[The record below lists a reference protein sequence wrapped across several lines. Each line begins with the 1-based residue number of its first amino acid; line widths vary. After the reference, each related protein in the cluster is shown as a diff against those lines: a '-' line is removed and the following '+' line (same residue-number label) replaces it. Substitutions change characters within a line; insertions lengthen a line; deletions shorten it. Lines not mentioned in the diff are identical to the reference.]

1 MPINPSIPL
10 SVANIPPVQIPMRE
24 SRMQSLAA
32 IAPGINAMRQLEA
45 QRTETAEKQQQREA
59 LQQMRQGL
67 MAAGKS
73 GDLGMYSQALI
84 GSGDAR
90 LMEMGARI
98 QQALMEE
105 ARSAQ
110 ALKPYQGQ
118 PVTRESVQNMML
130 QGGVAGRTAGDL
142 ARTLPAE
149 PRAQQDLI
157 NVGGALYQ
165 RSTGKFLQ
173 PPQQQQAAGT
183 QARRYISTPD
193 GVFDTETQ
201 QYISRPARAPEA
213 TPTGAPAS
221 APAVVGTPAQQAKV
235 QAQNQAKEMLS
246 QELGT
251 VLGYYEELNRMGAMV
266 SPERPSVANVAAAAR
281 ATGPGQTAE
290 RFLGTRAQTLR
301 DNIANARLRLFN
313 HVKNATGASA
323 QQMNSNLELQTW
335 LNAMTNPGQSIETV
349 RETLGQLDAVLGSVR
364 NQMAAEAS
372 GQGRPQ
378 AAPAAPRTPASA
390 PTQGSRREIAP
401 GVFVTERP

>member
-45 QRTETAEKQQQREA
+45 QRTETAEKQRQREA

-73 GDLGMYSQALI
+73 GDLGMYSRALVA
-84 GSGDAR
+84 SGDAR
-90 LMEMGARI
+90 LMEVGARI

-118 PVTRESVQNMML
+118 TVTRELVQNMML
-130 QGGVAGRTAGDL
+130 QGGVAGRTAGEL
-142 ARTLPAE
+142 ARTLPPE
-149 PRAQQDLI
+149 QQRI
-157 NVGGALYQ
+157 MNVGGAVYLPE
-165 RSTGKFLQ
+165 TDEWKV
-173 PPQQQQAAGT
+173 PPQRQGATGS
-183 QARRYISTPD
+183 QARRYIYTPD
-193 GVFDTETQ
+193 GPLDTETG
-201 QYISRPARAPEA
+201 QYLPRPARAPEA
-213 TPTGAPAS
+213 APTGAPA
-221 APAVVGTPAQQAKV
+221 AVPAVVGTPAQQAKV

-378 AAPAAPRTPASA
+378 AAPAAPRTPAAA
-390 PTQGSRREIAP
+390 PAQGSRREIAP

>member
-1 MPINPSIPL
+1 MPINPNIPL
-10 SVANIPPVQIPMRE
+10 QAANIPQIRYQPE
-24 SRMQSLAA
+24 SQFESFAKIQPTL
-32 IAPGINAMRQLEA
+32 NAMQQLEA

-149 PRAQQDLI
+149 PKEQQDLI

-173 PPQQQQAAGT
+173 PPQQQAAGT

-201 QYISRPARAPEA
+201 RYIPRPARAPEA
-213 TPTGAPAS
+213 TPTGTPAAAPAM
-221 APAVVGTPAQQAKV
+221 VGTPAQQAKV

-266 SPERPSVANVAAAAR
+266 SPERPSAANVAAAAR

-372 GQGRPQ
+372 GQSRPQ
-378 AAPAAPRTPASA
+378 AAPAAPRTPAA
-390 PTQGSRREIAP
+390 TPTQGSRREIAP

>member
-45 QRTETAEKQQQREA
+45 QRMETAEKQRQREA

-73 GDLGMYSQALI
+73 GDLGMYSRALVA
-84 GSGDAR
+84 SGDAR
-90 LMEMGARI
+90 LMEVGARI

-105 ARSAQ
+105 ARNAQ

-118 PVTRESVQNMML
+118 PVTRELVQNMML
-130 QGGVAGRTAGDL
+130 QGGVAGRTAGEL
-142 ARTLPAE
+142 ARTLAPE
-149 PRAQQDLI
+149 QQRI
-157 NVGGALYQ
+157 MNVGGAVYLPE
-165 RSTGKFLQ
+165 TDEWKV
-173 PPQQQQAAGT
+173 PPQRQGATGS
-183 QARRYISTPD
+183 QARRYIYTPD
-193 GVFDTETQ
+193 GPLDTETGR
-201 QYISRPARAPEA
+201 YLPRPARAPEA
-213 TPTGAPAS
+213 APTGAPAA

-266 SPERPSVANVAAAAR
+266 SPERPSAANVAAAAR

-378 AAPAAPRTPASA
+378 AAPAAPRTPAAA

>member
-1 MPINPSIPL
+1 
-10 SVANIPPVQIPMRE
+10 
-24 SRMQSLAA
+24 
-32 IAPGINAMRQLEA
+32 
-45 QRTETAEKQQQREA
+45 
-59 LQQMRQGL
+59 
-67 MAAGKS
+67 
-73 GDLGMYSQALI
+73 
-84 GSGDAR
+84 
-90 LMEMGARI
+90 
-98 QQALMEE
+98 
-105 ARSAQ
+105 
-110 ALKPYQGQ
+110 
-118 PVTRESVQNMML
+118 VTRESVQNMML

-149 PRAQQDLI
+149 PQEQQDLI

-201 QYISRPARAPEA
+201 QYIPRPARAPEVA
-213 TPTGAPAS
+213 PTGVPAA

-266 SPERPSVANVAAAAR
+266 SPERPSAANVAAAAR

-378 AAPAAPRTPASA
+378 AAPAAPRTPAA
-390 PTQGSRREIAP
+390 TPTQGSRREIAP

>member
-1 MPINPSIPL
+1 
-10 SVANIPPVQIPMRE
+10 
-24 SRMQSLAA
+24 
-32 IAPGINAMRQLEA
+32 
-45 QRTETAEKQQQREA
+45 
-59 LQQMRQGL
+59 
-67 MAAGKS
+67 
-73 GDLGMYSQALI
+73 
-84 GSGDAR
+84 
-90 LMEMGARI
+90 
-98 QQALMEE
+98 
-105 ARSAQ
+105 
-110 ALKPYQGQ
+110 
-118 PVTRESVQNMML
+118 VQNMML

-142 ARTLPAE
+142 ARTLPADPKE
-149 PRAQQDLI
+149 QQDLI

-165 RSTGKFLQ
+165 QSTGKFLQ

-201 QYISRPARAPEA
+201 QYIPRPARAPEVA
-213 TPTGAPAS
+213 PTGVPAA

-266 SPERPSVANVAAAAR
+266 SPERPSAANVAAAAR

-372 GQGRPQ
+372 GQGGPQ
-378 AAPAAPRTPASA
+378 AAPAAPRTPAAA

>member
-24 SRMQSLAA
+24 SRMQSLTA

-90 LMEMGARI
+90 LMEVGARI

-118 PVTRESVQNMML
+118 PVTRGLVQNMML
-130 QGGVAGRTAGDL
+130 QGGVAGRTAGEL
-142 ARTLPAE
+142 ARTLPPE
-149 PRAQQDLI
+149 QQRI
-157 NVGGALYQ
+157 MNVGGAVYLPE
-165 RSTGKFLQ
+165 TDEWKV
-173 PPQQQQAAGT
+173 PPQRQGATGS
-183 QARRYISTPD
+183 QARRYIYTPD
-193 GVFDTETQ
+193 GPLDTETG
-201 QYISRPARAPEA
+201 QYLPRPARAPEA
-213 TPTGAPAS
+213 APTGAPA
-221 APAVVGTPAQQAKV
+221 AVPAVVGTPAQQAKV

-372 GQGRPQ
+372 GQGGPQ

-390 PTQGSRREIAP
+390 PTQGNRREIAP

>member
-1 MPINPSIPL
+1 M
-10 SVANIPPVQIPMRE
+10 AE
-24 SRMQSLAA
+24 SLTA

-90 LMEMGARI
+90 LMEVGARI

-118 PVTRESVQNMML
+118 PVTRGLVQNMML
-130 QGGVAGRTAGDL
+130 QGGVAGRTAGEL
-142 ARTLPAE
+142 ARTLPPE
-149 PRAQQDLI
+149 QQRI
-157 NVGGALYQ
+157 MNVGGAVYLPE
-165 RSTGKFLQ
+165 TDEWKV
-173 PPQQQQAAGT
+173 PPQRQGATGS
-183 QARRYISTPD
+183 QARRYIYTPD
-193 GVFDTETQ
+193 GPLDTETG
-201 QYISRPARAPEA
+201 QYLPRPARAPEA
-213 TPTGAPAS
+213 APTGAPA
-221 APAVVGTPAQQAKV
+221 AVPAVVGTPAQQAKV

-372 GQGRPQ
+372 GQGGPQ

-390 PTQGSRREIAP
+390 PTQGNRREIAP